1 MSIRIEPSDWMNVED
16 DLFYGPGQ
24 RPSQPEV
31 QTQAV
36 PQQEPS
42 QELPEPSQVASSDA
56 QEDIDLTPD
65 PVEDNSEEED
75 ITRSDMYRD
84 ITSTVGA
91 EEADAV
97 HTYMN
102 DTCSEEELGEYL
114 SLVQSNSP
122 EAVAIFQ
129 AAQTAKNSG
138 YEASEDFEPNRFNT
152 DLSAQLVDE
161 FGSEGEAMVQLNED
175 LIAGRIT
182 SSQMKQH
189 VMTNPVL
196 LRAALSAHSRGLIS
210 F

>member
-1 MSIRIEPSDWMNVED
+1 MPEFTPDQYMDVAAYE
-16 DLFYGPGQ
+16 FYGPNYKELQQQFEGK
-24 RPSQPEV
+24 V
-31 QTQAV
+31 QTQAA
-36 PQQEPS
+36 PSQEPS
-42 QELPEPSQVASSDA
+42 QEHIEPS

-65 PVEDNSEEED
+65 PVEDNSEEQD
-75 ITRSDMYRD
+75 ITHSEMYRD

-114 SLVQSNSP
+114 ELVQANDA

-138 YEASEDFEPNRFNT
+138 YESDPEFEPNRFEA

-161 FGSEGEAMVQLNED
+161 FGSEGEQMVQLNEE
-175 LIAGRIT
+175 LLAGRIT

-189 VMTNPVL
+189 VMTNPTL